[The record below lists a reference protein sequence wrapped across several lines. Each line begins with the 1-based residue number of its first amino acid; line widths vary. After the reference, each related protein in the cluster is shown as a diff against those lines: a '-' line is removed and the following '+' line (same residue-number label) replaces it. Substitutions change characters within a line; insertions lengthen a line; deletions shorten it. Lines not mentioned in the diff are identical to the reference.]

1 MAKREIYWQNE
12 KKLEQQK
19 EKALLQNINQKA
31 DLKVEVKKPYGDP
44 PDLIEDYDPIYLE
57 CLKAKAVDNDGP
69 SDGDIKRTLNAQ
81 FRTKITRLQEETL
94 AAAEQ
99 EKRLKLLES
108 QSKPLEMDDTIQE
121 DEGIREEPWKPNTM
135 QSKVVQP
142 QLEAVQSKPQSRL
155 P

>member
-1 MAKREIYWQNE
+1 
-12 KKLEQQK
+12 
-19 EKALLQNINQKA
+19 
-31 DLKVEVKKPYGDP
+31 
-44 PDLIEDYDPIYLE
+44 
-57 CLKAKAVDNDGP
+57 
-69 SDGDIKRTLNAQ
+69 
-81 FRTKITRLQEETL
+81 L

-108 QSKPLEMDDTIQE
+108 QSKPLEMDDTIEE

-142 QLEAVQSKPQSRL
+142 QPEAVQSKPQSRL